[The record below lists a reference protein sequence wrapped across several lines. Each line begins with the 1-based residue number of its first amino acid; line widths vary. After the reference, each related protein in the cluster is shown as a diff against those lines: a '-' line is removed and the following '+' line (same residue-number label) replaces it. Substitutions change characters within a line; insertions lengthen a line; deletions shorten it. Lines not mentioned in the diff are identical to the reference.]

1 LIEGIPSILA
11 GVATMFYLD
20 DNPSGAR
27 WLTSDERDLLLD
39 RLQKEEDAKRSAGE
53 SRHHLIDAFKS
64 GQVWLLCVVYFGF
77 VMGNYGLWFWLPQII
92 KDTLTRDPW
101 KIGLAS
107 AIPWASAAIVMVVF
121 AHHSDSTGERRWHL
135 ALAGILGF
143 VGFSASRLPGIPGAL
158 GLAAL
163 TCAAIAVMC
172 GQSTFWALPT
182 SILSGSAAA
191 GGIAWINS
199 VGNLAGYVSPF
210 LVGKVRDA
218 TGSMT
223 LAMLVISASC
233 LMSGLGVLLV
243 TKPSTPRSLPR
254 ESRR

>member
-1 LIEGIPSILA
+1 
-11 GVATMFYLD
+11 MFYLD
-20 DNPSGAR
+20 DNPSKAK
-27 WLTSDERDLLLD
+27 WLTSDERGLLLD
-39 RLQKEEDAKRSAGE
+39 RLREEEDAKRSEGG

-64 GQVWLLCVVYFGF
+64 GQVWLLCAVYFGF

-121 AHHSDSTGERRWHL
+121 AHHSDVTGERRWHV
-135 ALAGILGF
+135 ALAGMVGF
-143 VGFSASRLPGIPGAL
+143 AAFSASTLAGISGVA

-163 TCAAIAVMC
+163 TFAAIAIMC
-172 GQSTFWALPT
+172 AQATFWALPT
-182 SILSGSAAA
+182 AILSGSAAA
-191 GGIAWINS
+191 VGIAWINS

-243 TKPSTPRSLPR
+243 TKPSTPRSLRR